1 MATMAQPQ
9 PRPRTYTTWQFLA
22 PIQNNSAASPPI
34 KSFAILHLLNL
45 LQSINNAFSGTTMG
59 TPASTNRDSSNT
71 TTSESGGVESERRNR
86 ILSSKLYFD
95 VHASKVPLIYSSSY
109 DIAFLGI
116 EKMHPFDSSKWGRI
130 CRFLI
135 AEGLLDKKHIVE
147 PLEAKKED
155 LLVVHSESYLDSLKS
170 SSIVS
175 IIVEVEFYAVY
186 PEVPPVAVLPNCLV
200 DKHVLYPFR
209 KQVGGTILAAKLAK
223 ERGWAI
229 NVGGGFHHCSA
240 EKGGGFCAYADIS
253 LCIYFAFVRLN
264 ISRAGRVYILDMY
277 NPDIYPFDYE
287 ARRYINQKVEVAS
300 GTTTSEYLSR
310 LDGALEDK
318 SLSPSILDDKCVYV
332 SVRYLLFFSE
342 EIGSY
347 CIALSVKMVNGAA
360 GAFDPELIIYNAGT
374 DVLDGDPL
382 GRLKISPDGIA
393 ARDEKVFMFARE
405 RDIPLVM
412 LTSDGIP
419 LDITCYR
426 SKACRPWRMVT
437 WTRQPNKPTPAAPIL
452 PVPGRA
458 RGPPRRAPPAR
469 YCQMSRSLAT
479 AILISVALL
488 ATTTSLVASE
498 DSKLIEEG
506 AVSAAN
512 ATGIESTGN
521 KTTPKEDTFADMI
534 DRALEKE
541 FTENEDQNQAN
552 DAGSFNNS
560 VAEQQAVLETVA
572 RVKTKKNET
581 KEEKSFKLH
590 QVFNL
595 DNDNGAEET
604 PTLIDRKDNVFIIS
618 NFKSKYPV
626 LQLDL
631 RLISDLV
638 VVIVSATGGGIAFA
652 CAGQPV
658 LTGYLLAGSIV
669 GPGGF
674 NVISEMVQV
683 ETVAQFGVIFLLFAL
698 GLEFSTTK
706 LRVVRAV
713 AVLGGLIQILLFMCL
728 CGIIASLCGG
738 RASEGVFVG
747 AFLSMSSTAVVY
759 KFLME
764 KNSTSA
770 LHGQVTIGTLILQD
784 CAVGLL
790 FALLPVLG
798 GTSGVMQGV
807 MSMTKSLVVL
817 IAFLAV
823 LSILSRTCVP
833 WFLKLMI
840 SLSSQTNELYQ
851 LASVAFCLLVA
862 WCSDKLGLS
871 LELGSFAAGVMIA
884 TTDLAQ
890 HTLEQVEPIRNMFA
904 ALFLASIGMLIHVH
918 FLWNHVDILLAS
930 VILVV
935 IVKTVVISAVVKG
948 FGYNN
953 KTSLLVGMSLAQIGE
968 FAFVLLSRA
977 SNLHLV
983 EGKVYL
989 LLLGTTAL
997 SLVTTPLL
1005 FKLIPAVMH
1014 LGLLLRWFAPDSQN
1028 ELGYKGDNIR
1038 SDSAK
1043 QRIAL
1048 ISKDLFT

>member
-1 MATMAQPQ
+1 MSSAVQFYSAELFTVPKKKKL
-9 PRPRTYTTWQFLA
+9 PEDTLVSIVKSSLSHVTVKYNNLYTCGTPRTATI
-22 PIQNNSAASPPI
+22 IQ
-34 KSFAILHLLNL
+34 
-45 LQSINNAFSGTTMG
+45 TDTC
-59 TPASTNRDSSNT
+59 R
-71 TTSESGGVESERRNR
+71 
-86 ILSSKLYFD
+86 
-95 VHASKVPLIYSSSY
+95 
-109 DIAFLGI
+109 LG
-116 EKMHPFDSSKWGRI
+116 
-130 CRFLI
+130 
-135 AEGLLDKKHIVE
+135 
-147 PLEAKKED
+147 
-155 LLVVHSESYLDSLKS
+155 
-170 SSIVS
+170 
-175 IIVEVEFYAVY
+175 
-186 PEVPPVAVLPNCLV
+186 
-200 DKHVLYPFR
+200 
-209 KQVGGTILAAKLAK
+209 
-223 ERGWAI
+223 
-229 NVGGGFHHCSA
+229 
-240 EKGGGFCAYADIS
+240 
-253 LCIYFAFVRLN
+253 
-264 ISRAGRVYILDMY
+264 
-277 NPDIYPFDYE
+277 
-287 ARRYINQKVEVAS
+287 
-300 GTTTSEYLSR
+300 
-310 LDGALEDK
+310 
-318 SLSPSILDDKCVYV
+318 
-332 SVRYLLFFSE
+332 
-342 EIGSY
+342 
-347 CIALSVKMVNGAA
+347 
-360 GAFDPELIIYNAGT
+360 
-374 DVLDGDPL
+374 
-382 GRLKISPDGIA
+382 
-393 ARDEKVFMFARE
+393 
-405 RDIPLVM
+405 
-412 LTSDGIP
+412 
-419 LDITCYR
+419 
-426 SKACRPWRMVT
+426 
-437 WTRQPNKPTPAAPIL
+437 PTY
-452 PVPGRA
+452 
-458 RGPPRRAPPAR
+458 RAPPANNF
-469 YCQMSRSLAT
+469 QMSRSLA
-479 AILISVALL
+479 AVLL
-488 ATTTSLVASE
+488 LFVATTTSFAALDDSTLSE
-498 DSKLIEEG
+498 GRFDP
-506 AVSAAN
+506 ATN
-512 ATGIESTGN
+512 ATSIESNGN
-521 KTTPKEDTFADMI
+521 KTAQKEDTFADMI

-541 FTENEDQNQAN
+541 FTENEDQNEAN

-572 RVKTKKNET
+572 RVKSKKNET
-581 KEEKSFKLH
+581 KEEKSFKFH

-595 DNDNGAEET
+595 NNDNGAEEI

-638 VVIVSATGGGIAFA
+638 VVIVSATCGGIAFA

-658 LTGYLLAGSIV
+658 ITGYLLAGSVV

-713 AVLGGLIQILLFMCL
+713 AILGGLLQILLFMCL

-738 RASEGVFVG
+738 RCSEGVFVG
-747 AFLSMSSTAVVY
+747 AFLSMSSTAVKFALIHHDLLKVY

-764 KNSTSA
+764 KNSTNA

-790 FALLPVLG
+790 FAMLPVLG
-798 GTSGVMQGV
+798 GTSGIMQGV
-807 MSMTKSLVVL
+807 ISMTKSIYRMHALISSSPRLVVL

-823 LSILSRTCVP
+823 LTILSRTCVP

-862 WCSDKLGLS
+862 WPVWFQCSDKLGLS

-918 FLWNHVDILLAS
+918 FLWNHVDILFAS

-935 IVKTVVISAVVKG
+935 VVKTLVISGVVKG
-948 FGYNN
+948 FGYNS
-953 KTSLLVGMSLAQIGE
+953 KTAVLVGMSLAQIGE

-997 SLVTTPLL
+997 SLEWYSEERIIFKLNGEYLNGYGIFTFKVLQVTTPLL

-1014 LGLLLRWFAPDSQN
+1014 LGILLRWFSSESPN
-1028 ELGYKGDNIR
+1028 EIGFKGDNLR
-1038 SDSAK
+1038 SDSTK

-1048 ISKDLFT
+1048 ISKDLLIHEG